1 MKCKAF
7 VVAFIA
13 TVASASQPPSL
24 HAQDKRVPTFQLDP
38 AWPKLPPQWR
48 LGDVASVAV
57 DAEDHVWVL
66 HRPRTLSDADLP
78 KAAPPVLEFDGVGNF
93 VQAWG
98 GNGEGYQW
106 PEREHGIY
114 VDYKNNVWIGGNN
127 AKERKLPRL
136 KPVNDDQ
143 ILKFTRTG
151 KFLMQIGQSDA
162 SGGNADTINFHQP
175 ADVFVYSKT
184 NEAFVA
190 DGYGNHRVIVLDA
203 DSGAF
208 KRMWGAFG
216 RKPQAP
222 LGGAQPVLP
231 RSKESG
237 GPQHFNTVHFVRVSN
252 DGLVYV
258 ADRGNHRIQVFTL
271 DGKFIAQQFITPE
284 AEKLTSRA
292 VAFSPDP
299 QQEFLY
305 VGGQPEIWVLNRK
318 TLDILGS
325 VASPNAHQFVT
336 DSKGNIYTGETDE
349 RRSRKFVFRGIA
361 PSK

>member
-1 MKCKAF
+1 MNRTSFAA
-7 VVAFIA
+7 VVVLAVVTA
-13 TVASASQPPSL
+13 CQAPAPQ
-24 HAQDKRVPTFQLDP
+24 AQENALPTFQLDP
-38 AWPKLPPQWR
+38 AWPKIPPQWK

-57 DAEDHVWVL
+57 DSQDHVWVL
-66 HRPRTLSDADLP
+66 HRPRTLSEADFS
-78 KAAPPVLEFDGVGNF
+78 KAAPPVLEFDADGNF

-98 GNGEGYQW
+98 GNAEEYQW

-127 AKERKLPRL
+127 AKDRKLPRL

-151 KFLMQIGQSDA
+151 KFLMQIGRSDA
-162 SGGNADTINFHQP
+162 SGGDADVSNFHQP
-175 ADVFVYSKT
+175 ADVFVYRGT

-190 DGYGNHRVIVLDA
+190 DGYGNHRIIVLDA
-203 DSGAF
+203 DTGAF

-222 LGGAQPVLP
+222 SAAAEPTP
-231 RSKESG
+231 ARSKESG
-237 GPQHFNTVHFVRVSN
+237 GPQQFDTVHFVRVSN

-271 DGKFIAQQFITPE
+271 EGKFIAQQFITPD
-284 AEKLTSRA
+284 AKGLTARA
-292 VAFSPDP
+292 VAFSPDS

-305 VGGQPEIWVLNRK
+305 VGGQPEIWLLNRK
-318 TLDILGS
+318 TLEILGT

-349 RRSRKFVFRGIA
+349 RHSRKFILKGTA